1 MSNFIYL
8 FKTQRLNMFEI
19 AGAQIIKN
27 APDQFYNICD
37 YILEDKFLKIRALGE
52 IVTNFLPRIEGN
64 YRNFRNVDWQSSQ
77 DYLDSIINT
86 AFKQGKHLMF
96 GTNSLEQY
104 NFIVAKYQD
113 RCCTLAVTYT
123 QGSYPALLEHL
134 VDHHIHLL
142 KTSGIEITP
151 QDKFN
156 LENLTLEELK
166 QYYLKSFDEQELL
179 PACFN
184 LDSDYTIDYLDLI
197 NPQKFNNWLETLGF
211 PFTNTSIKFYEDWLR
226 LNGIQQKLFDTHI
239 G

>member
-37 YILEDKFLKIRALGE
+37 YILDDKFLKIRALGE
-52 IVTNFLPRIEGN
+52 IVTNFLPRIQGN

-77 DYLDSIINT
+77 DYLDSIIDT
-86 AFKQGKHLMF
+86 AFRQSKHLMF

-113 RCCTLAVTYT
+113 RCRTLAVTYT
-123 QGSYPALLEHL
+123 QESYSALLEHL
-134 VDHHIHLL
+134 VDHHLHLL

-156 LENLTLEELK
+156 LENLTIEELK
-166 QYYLKSFDEQELL
+166 QYYLKSFDDQELL
-179 PACFN
+179 PASFN
-184 LDSDYTIDYLDLI
+184 VDADYTIDYLDLI
-197 NPQKFNNWLETLGF
+197 NQQKFSRWLETLGF
-211 PFTNTSIKFYEDWLR
+211 PFTNTSIKFYEEWSQ